1 MIDRTIAPEIH
12 EIDSIRLKEPE
23 ILQLSNKTTCFLWHS
38 SKNDLLKIDLVFPA
52 GSIAQ
57 EKPMTA
63 YFTSKLIKDACA
75 EYSSKEIADIIDF
88 YGAFI
93 EFQTTKDEMH
103 ATLLCL
109 PKHFKI
115 LIKLLASIVYSP
127 LFLEDELIDLKK
139 IERSNL
145 SISLEKVDFLSAI
158 SFNENVFGNTHPYGW
173 NPNQQA
179 IENVQIKDIQEF
191 HRKNIL
197 NKIPD
202 IYIAGNYSEENINEI
217 GNLFGNHI
225 VDSKSTSPTH
235 SFSPSKKSKHL
246 NIKEAAVQSSIR
258 IGCKTINKEHPDS
271 IDLYFTTILF
281 GGYFGS
287 RLMKKIREEKGYTYG
302 VGAMYQTLK
311 DTGALIIATQVKTDV
326 TDACIDDIFYEMERL
341 KSENIS
347 DEEIKTVTS
356 YITGSLLKGFDGVFN
371 LTDQYKKMRLHGLNF
386 SYYYSLIEKIN
397 QINSK
402 KINNISEQYFNRN
415 NIKTIISGNL
425 SC

>member
-1 MIDRTIAPEIH
+1 MIDRTIAPEIQ
-12 EIDSIRLKEPE
+12 EIDSIRLKEPG

-63 YFTSKLIKDACA
+63 YFTSKLIKEACA
-75 EYSSKEIADIIDF
+75 GYSSKEIAAIIDF

-93 EFQTTKDEMH
+93 EFQTTKDEMY

-109 PKHFKI
+109 PKHFNI
-115 LIKLLASIVYSP
+115 LIKLLASLIHSP
-127 LFLEDELIDLKK
+127 IFSENELIDLKK
-139 IERSNL
+139 IEHSKLSVNL
-145 SISLEKVDFLSAI
+145 EIVDFLSAI

-202 IYIAGNYSEENINEI
+202 IYIAGNYSEENVNEI

-225 VDSKSTSPTH
+225 VDSKITSPTH
-235 SFSPSKKSKHL
+235 SFSTSKKLKHL

-271 IDLYFTTILF
+271 IDLYFTTVLF

-302 VGAMYQTLK
+302 IGAMYQTLK
-311 DTGALIIATQVKTDV
+311 DTGALIIATQVKSEV
-326 TDACIDDIFYEMERL
+326 TDACIDDIFNEMERL

-356 YITGSLLKGFDGVFN
+356 YITGNLLKNFDGVFN

-386 SYYYSLIEKIN
+386 SYYYSLIDKIN
-397 QINSK
+397 QINSE
-402 KINNISEQYFNRN
+402 KINYISEKYFDE
-415 NIKTIISGNL
+415 NILKTIISGNL
-425 SC
+425 